1 MPLILNFDHEEIR
14 KMELPNE
21 SSKNQFTCIEISSLH
36 VNPNIFLLRKT
47 LHSSD
52 IDAAISHLRFCLSE
66 RSNENYGIELEDGS
80 IIDSEGLQDLKHL
93 SQLIECQKEIREENL
108 WLENLPELLKFPNG
122 LLNDTFPVFATQFVS
137 LIQSHGTDKEIQPI
151 NLRVPQM
158 PCLKSSFM

>member
-52 IDAAISHLRFCLSE
+52 IAAGISHSQFYLSG
-66 RSNENYGIELEDGS
+66 RINKNYGIELEDGS
-80 IIDSEGLQDLKHL
+80 IIDSEGLHKLKHL
-93 SQLIECQKEIREENL
+93 KPLAKPLAR
-108 WLENLPELLKFPNG
+108 
-122 LLNDTFPVFATQFVS
+122 
-137 LIQSHGTDKEIQPI
+137 
-151 NLRVPQM
+151 
-158 PCLKSSFM
+158 KSP

>member
-52 IDAAISHLRFCLSE
+52 IAAGISHSQFYLSG
-66 RSNENYGIELEDGS
+66 RINKNYGIELEDGS
-80 IIDSEGLQDLKHL
+80 IIDSEGLHNLKHL
-93 SQLIECQKEIREENL
+93 KPLAKPLAR
-108 WLENLPELLKFPNG
+108 
-122 LLNDTFPVFATQFVS
+122 
-137 LIQSHGTDKEIQPI
+137 
-151 NLRVPQM
+151 
-158 PCLKSSFM
+158 KSP